1 MTPEEKH
8 KQRLRLKAVTKEQ
21 WADAFDDLTEAL
33 SSPYLLG
40 GRAVVGPHKR
50 KILVGARTLYGV
62 HSHYNLGTSN
72 VLYHYQA
79 DLILALY
86 DCKWRWPEDV
96 SLSDML
102 IRIACSR
109 IPKAVEKYRKQKE
122 KEEKEGINTKP
133 VNFDVEW
140 IGAEDE
146 ALPNSSDDD
155 SPDDDEEE
163 VLIFDA
169 GSESADDN
177 MALAAMMDIKQKRR
191 ELIWRAAEGDKKLE
205 AFVQVVSESKQLKDV
220 RKNGGYKPG
229 DTDKLTKRL
238 RRRVIKLE
246 KLDKLNKANK
256 EDNEYGS

>member
-122 KEEKEGINTKP
+122 KEEKEGIKAAWET
-133 VNFDVEW
+133 
-140 IGAEDE
+140 IGEVVKRVT
-146 ALPNSSDDD
+146 SSDDGNVEN
-155 SPDDDEEE
+155 PEGEENGSNTGGGNRTHHRGETLWAE
-163 VLIFDA
+163 VA
-169 GSESADDN
+169 V
-177 MALAAMMDIKQKRR
+177 LAAFAFCFGQTPERKSAKWGNK
-191 ELIWRAAEGDKKLE
+191 IWPNNQTNFG
-205 AFVQVVSESKQLKDV
+205 
-220 RKNGGYKPG
+220 
-229 DTDKLTKRL
+229 
-238 RRRVIKLE
+238 
-246 KLDKLNKANK
+246 
-256 EDNEYGS
+256 